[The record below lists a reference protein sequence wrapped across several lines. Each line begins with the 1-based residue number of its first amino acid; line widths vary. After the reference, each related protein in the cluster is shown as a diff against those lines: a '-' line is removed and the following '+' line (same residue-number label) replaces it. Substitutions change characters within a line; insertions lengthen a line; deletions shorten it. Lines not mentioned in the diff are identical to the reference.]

1 MDRQVG
7 RKKRRTRAQARAP
20 LAQLSKPAPE
30 GAYEEASGQT
40 TPPAVIP
47 HDPALERDL
56 VAALAAATHYGPKPD
71 PGDFYDVTLARIAR
85 AFLERRPDIGRI
97 AGGWLERNG
106 DPCAVYLYTYEHL
119 DTVLAAAGDPRPRVN
134 AFFAGILAG
143 AAYATDGRHTRRLAD
158 LARARRRLAE
168 LAAERA
174 ELEEL
179 ITDTR
184 PL

>member
-30 GAYEEASGQT
+30 GATEEASGQS
-40 TPPAVIP
+40 TPPARIP

-56 VAALAAATHYGPKPD
+56 VAALAAATHVGPKPAV
-71 PGDFYDVTLARIAR
+71 GDFYDVTLARIAR
-85 AFLERRPDIGRI
+85 AFLERRADIGRV
-97 AGGWLERNG
+97 AGAWIERNG
-106 DPCAVYLYTYEHL
+106 DPCATYLYAYEHL
-119 DTVLAAAGDPRPRVN
+119 DAVLADLGDPRPRVN

-143 AAYATDGRHTRRLAD
+143 AAFATDGRHTRRLAD
-158 LARARRRLAE
+158 LARARTRLAE
-168 LAAERA
+168 LETERA
-174 ELEEL
+174 ALEEL
-179 ITDTR
+179 VTDTR